1 MTKGIILALKLPWKV
16 TKMPQQI
23 QTMMRRQTDCKNVF
37 SNWLQYLKLQ
47 AVFYLGINYACYFTR
62 GLDDSCFIYFFNV
75 FLKCNK
81 HSFLADK
88 KLKAVKYI
96 SRILKEIPLFVADLF
111 HYICKVPS
119 AKEHLCGFSCRLF
132 SNMTC
137 TFPYMV
143 YTFLNMDWKRS
154 HTGS

>member
-88 KLKAVKYI
+88 KLKAVKY
-96 SRILKEIPLFVADLF
+96 LFLLLTCFIIYVKFLLQRS
-111 HYICKVPS
+111 ICAV
-119 AKEHLCGFSCRLF
+119 
-132 SNMTC
+132 
-137 TFPYMV
+137 FPVDY
-143 YTFLNMDWKRS
+143 FLIWHVHS
-154 HTGS
+154 HIWSIHS